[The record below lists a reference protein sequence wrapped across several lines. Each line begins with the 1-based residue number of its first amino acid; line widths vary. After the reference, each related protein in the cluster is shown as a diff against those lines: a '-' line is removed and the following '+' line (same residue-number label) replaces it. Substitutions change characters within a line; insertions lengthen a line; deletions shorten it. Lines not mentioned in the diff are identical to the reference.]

1 LGEGTK
7 IGSYSSDTGTSTG
20 LTRMERRD
28 CMLDLM
34 KKAIF
39 TGLGLAFMTKEK
51 IEDFSKEL
59 IEKGRLS
66 ETEGKEFIDE
76 LQKKSEEARKKL
88 EEQIQ
93 NAVNNALKKMN
104 IATRDD
110 ISRVEKQVA
119 KLATSKKAKKT

>member
-1 LGEGTK
+1 
-7 IGSYSSDTGTSTG
+7 
-20 LTRMERRD
+20 MV
-28 CMLDLM
+28 DLM

-51 IEDFSKEL
+51 IEEFSKEI

-66 ETEGKEFIDE
+66 ETEGREFIDE

-88 EEQIQ
+88 QEQIQ
-93 NAVNNALKKMN
+93 IAVDNTLKKMN

-110 ISRVEKQVA
+110 ISRVEKQLA

>member
-1 LGEGTK
+1 
-7 IGSYSSDTGTSTG
+7 
-20 LTRMERRD
+20 
-28 CMLDLM
+28 MLDLM
-34 KKAIF
+34 KNAIS

-51 IEDFSKEL
+51 IDEFSKEI

-88 EEQIQ
+88 QEQIQ
-93 NAVNNALKKMN
+93 IAVNNTLKKMN

-110 ISRVEKQVA
+110 ISRVEKQLA

>member
-1 LGEGTK
+1 
-7 IGSYSSDTGTSTG
+7 
-20 LTRMERRD
+20 MERRG

-51 IEDFSKEL
+51 IEEFSKEL
-59 IEKGRLS
+59 VEKGRLS

-76 LQKKSEEARKKL
+76 LQNKSEEARKKL
-88 EEQIQ
+88 REQIE
-93 NAVNNALKKMN
+93 NAVNNTLKKMN

-110 ISRVEKQVA
+110 ISRLEKQLA

>member
-1 LGEGTK
+1 
-7 IGSYSSDTGTSTG
+7 
-20 LTRMERRD
+20 
-28 CMLDLM
+28 MLDLM

-51 IEDFSKEL
+51 IEEFSKEI
-59 IEKGRLS
+59 IEKGKLS

-76 LQKKSEEARKKL
+76 LHKKSEEARKKL
-88 EEQIQ
+88 QEQIQ
-93 NAVNNALKKMN
+93 IAVNNTLKKMN

-110 ISRVEKQVA
+110 ISRVEKQLA